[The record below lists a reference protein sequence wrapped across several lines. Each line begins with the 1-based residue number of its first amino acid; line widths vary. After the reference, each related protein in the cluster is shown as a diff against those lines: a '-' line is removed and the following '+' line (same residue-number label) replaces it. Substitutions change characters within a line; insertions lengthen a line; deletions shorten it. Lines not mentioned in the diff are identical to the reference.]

1 MRNIKR
7 RDFCTGVVA
16 ATISPMI
23 PAFSAE
29 QSSDQ
34 NLIFTKRRTDF
45 ESIRTAIKATLK
57 WQDDRCLLAEG
68 DSLAVL
74 KQIPSNSIG
83 LIVTDPPYHSTKKS
97 NIIGDTAF
105 KDNEE
110 YLQWLEQY
118 FLEWKRILKPNGSIY
133 CFCSSK
139 MSAQI
144 EVRMAREFQILT
156 NITWTKPNDPGFDG
170 WKQKAKKESFREWYD
185 QSEHIIF
192 ATPACPGNLF
202 NSYFG
207 NELRRWRTDAKMS
220 MKDLAEII
228 GAYGK
233 VNHGGSV
240 ANWEAGRNIPSEE
253 QYLKIKKA
261 LKPLLHYELPEY
273 VDVIRPFYATKDGE
287 FTDIWQFPT
296 IRPYK
301 NKHPAEKPI
310 PLLEHA
316 IRASSNKG
324 DIVLDCFAGSGTT
337 AIAAL
342 KNSRLAISIEIDEK
356 WIKECER
363 KFTLLKDSSYK
374 TFPNNYHPNDVLG
387 IN

>member
-1 MRNIKR
+1 MSQKRKKSFKNIKN
-7 RDFCTGVVA
+7 A
-16 ATISPMI
+16 ISPFVRWNDDQCI
-23 PAFSAE
+23 LAGGDAFTIL
-29 QSSDQ
+29 Q
-34 NLIFTKRRTDF
+34 LF
-45 ESIRTAIKATLK
+45 
-57 WQDDRCLLAEG
+57 
-68 DSLAVL
+68 
-74 KQIPSNSIG
+74 PSNSVD

-97 NIIGDTAF
+97 NIVGDTDF
-105 KDNEE
+105 KNDED
-110 YLQWLEQY
+110 YLKWLEAY
-118 FLEWKRILKPNGSIY
+118 IKEWKRILKPNGSIY

-139 MSAQI
+139 MASKI
-144 EVRMAREFQILT
+144 DVLMSGHFQVLT

-192 ATPACPGNLF
+192 ATPSFPGNLF

-207 NELRRWRTDAKMS
+207 NELRRWRTDANMS

-253 QYLKIKKA
+253 QYAKIITA
-261 LKPLLHYELPEY
+261 LTPKLSYSLPEY
-273 VDVIRPFYATKDGE
+273 TDVIRPFHVTKDDE
-287 FTDIWQFPT
+287 FTDVWQFPT

-316 IRASSNKG
+316 IKASSDPGN
-324 DIVLDCFAGSGTT
+324 IVLDCFAGSGST

-342 KNSRLAISIEIDEK
+342 KNKRLSISIEIDEK
-356 WIKECER
+356 WILECER
-363 KFTLLKDSSYK
+363 KFSMLKKGEYRS
-374 TFPNNYHPNDVLG
+374 FPNNYHPETNFPQ
-387 IN
+387 